1 MHVPFGSVIP
11 LLVFKPREMIQPRRT
26 WYTKIL
32 CAASLTRA
40 RNQKQCN
47 VRRWRKWLSVCAFL
61 PALLQRGWKAGYI
74 NTQDKGASAREGIT
88 AREKRMCLKNEA
100 RAGLLFL
107 NALRRPTFTPPPSTV
122 TAAATCVDL
131 LSTRQPTSTF
141 TEPSQQAHQG
151 LILPPVHR

>member
-11 LLVFKPREMIQPRRT
+11 LLAFKPREVIQPRRT
-26 WYTKIL
+26 WCTKIL
-32 CAASLTRA
+32 CAASCTRA
-40 RNQKQCN
+40 RNGKQRN
-47 VRRWRKWLSVCAFL
+47 VQRWGKWLSVCAFL
-61 PALLQRGWKAGYI
+61 SALLQRGWKAGYI
-74 NTQDKGASAREGIT
+74 NTEDKGASAREGIT

-107 NALRRPTFTPPPSTV
+107 NALRRPTFTLPPSTA

-131 LSTRQPTSTF
+131 LSARQPTSTL

-151 LILPPVHR
+151 LILSPIHR